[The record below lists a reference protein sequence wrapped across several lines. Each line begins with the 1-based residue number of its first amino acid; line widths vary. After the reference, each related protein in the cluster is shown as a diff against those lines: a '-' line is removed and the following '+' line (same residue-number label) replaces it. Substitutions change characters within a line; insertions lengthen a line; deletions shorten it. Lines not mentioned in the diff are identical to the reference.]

1 MERRASLVL
10 LQAAIFP
17 SLVRCLGKDLTE
29 TRYDLFCVQN
39 LIFTPYE
46 CDDCCLNCWLNSV
59 LIFFSSCGPSPLP
72 YIAFTLR
79 VMEKKKFR
87 WNVKLK
93 PMYSPRLFCPS
104 PGPRSGNPWPRLR
117 SHPATG
123 WQRARTTL
131 EMKNIA
137 ALSSRITDVK
147 QFWLLLHI
155 ICRKPVPTFALKH
168 NLATAVSVT
177 QRFAYLMHGFKC
189 YTLK

>member
-1 MERRASLVL
+1 MECRASLVL

-17 SLVRCLGKDLTE
+17 SLVHCLGKDLTK
-29 TRYDLFCVQN
+29 TWYHLFCVQN

-46 CDDCCLNCWLNSV
+46 CDDCCLNCRLNSV
-59 LIFFSSCGPSPLP
+59 LIFFLFLWPFSSCVHAESN
-72 YIAFTLR
+72 
-79 VMEKKKFR
+79 EKKKKFR

-93 PMYSPRLFCPS
+93 PMHSPRLFCPS
-104 PGPRSGNPWPRLR
+104 PGPRSGNPWQRLR

-155 ICRKPVPTFALKH
+155 VCRKPVPTFALKH